1 MGHSAGGHLALLYAY
16 MSAEGTTVIDPD
28 SDTEQYFTLSPV
40 QLVIYEAGPIQ
51 FATSNNALFTDNFIC
66 AMAGINP
73 NTANGVGLSALV
85 DASPYCV
92 AQGLQDKSTLPYTIL
107 AYGKGIISA
116 TGEDGDGLVPIKPAL
131 DLYNSQTDSQK
142 TLEDLGNN
150 SGCFSSSNNDNCVL
164 YYFYEIGHN
173 DFSLKNKVHPFTE
186 LENPELKEVILCYYD
201 KINEKLNPSISN

>member
-150 SGCFSSSNNDNCVL
+150 SGCLSSPDNNCVF
-164 YYFYEIGHN
+164 YYFYEVGHTQFGIGQNKKVYPNPQIDN
-173 DFSLKNKVHPFTE
+173 DDLKAAIND
-186 LENPELKEVILCYYD
+186 YYGD
-201 KINEKLNPSISN
+201 IKDFMT